1 MNVLYFRA
9 PCGTCTHGAED
20 RLKLN
25 NTLKRGLSVIEIENK
40 RQLSFKSRLNQ
51 WSLSS
56 QLDRDH
62 RDVIK
67 NSRSD
72 SQSNP
77 NPNPNPS
84 PNSKSKHTSA
94 ESVCTI
100 KYPLDSRTFTSH
112 VDESTMK
119 GYVLFIINDY

>member
-62 RDVIK
+62 RDVIR
-67 NSRSD
+67 NSKSD
-72 SQSNP
+72 PQF
-77 NPNPNPS
+77 NPNPS
-84 PNSKSKHTSA
+84 PNSKSKRTSA

>member
-25 NTLKRGLSVIEIENK
+25 NTLKRGLSVIEIKNK

-67 NSRSD
+67 NSKSD
-72 SQSNP
+72 SHLD
-77 NPNPNPS
+77 PNPNPS
-84 PNSKSKHTSA
+84 PNSNSKSKHTSA
-94 ESVCTI
+94 ESVCAI
-100 KYPLDSRTFTSH
+100 KYPLERRTFTSH

-119 GYVLFIINDY
+119 GYVLSVLNDY